1 LGRLGICHRELDRQK
16 MLAAKNEQVERTVL
30 RLVLIRN

>member
-1 LGRLGICHRELDRQK
+1 LDRQK